1 MNQRGFTLFELLI
14 YVGIVGLILLTL
26 GLSLINL
33 LYGRVKVRAISEV
46 LSNARLIEQQ
56 LSDAARHAE
65 GINVGAS
72 TFNSDPGVLSLNMEN
87 AQVDPTIFSLS
98 SDNGILQVSEAG
110 TQDVSITTN
119 NVQVTNLVFHN
130 LTGSGDMG
138 VIQVEYT
145 LQANNPANLIYYD
158 YVASFQT
165 TLRIPLD

>member
-1 MNQRGFTLFELLI
+1 M
-14 YVGIVGLILLTL
+14 
-26 GLSLINL
+26 
-33 LYGRVKVRAISEV
+33 
-46 LSNARLIEQQ
+46 
-56 LSDAARHAE
+56 
-65 GINVGAS
+65 INVGAS